1 MIQILHRGDIKSRHW
16 FTISTV
22 DCKEGTIY
30 WYDSIYNDLDKK
42 SKQQMCAVMK
52 PAGKNLIFQKCP
64 VQNQVG
70 GSDGGQFAIAFAVSI
85 CLGMNPSKFIY
96 NQENMRRHLT
106 ECLENQKLSN
116 FPFSVN
122 TNWKK
127 KKVTKTR
134 EHIYCICRGLYDS
147 EMVQCVVCETWLQ
160 HRCLDVRTL
169 KRIEQDPNFCFKCS
183 NC

>member
-1 MIQILHRGDIKSRHW
+1 MIQILHRGDIKSGHW

-22 DCKEGTIY
+22 DCKEGTIN
-30 WYDSIYNDLDKK
+30 WYDSIYNDLDKE
-42 SKQQMCAVMK
+42 SKQQICAIIK

-70 GSDGGQFAIAFAVSI
+70 GSDCGLFAIAFAVSI
-85 CLGMNPSKFIY
+85 CLGVNPSKFIY
-96 NQENMRRHLT
+96 DQENMRRHLT
-106 ECLENQKLSN
+106 ECLENQKFSN

-147 EMVQCVVCETWLQ
+147 EMV
-160 HRCLDVRTL
+160 
-169 KRIEQDPNFCFKCS
+169 
-183 NC
+183 